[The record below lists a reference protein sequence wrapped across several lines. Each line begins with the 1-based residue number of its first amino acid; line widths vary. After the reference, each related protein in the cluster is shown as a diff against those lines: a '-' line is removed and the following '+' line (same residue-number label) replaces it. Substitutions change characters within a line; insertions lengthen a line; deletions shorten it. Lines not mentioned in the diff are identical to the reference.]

1 MKKILIAFD
10 GLKYSDSA
18 VEYAV
23 DIAKGDNALL
33 VGVFL
38 HDMSYLAISY
48 TYRWASP
55 LTNIWEMDYK
65 PDPADEKKIKTNV
78 AIFSNKCEE
87 MGIRY
92 KVHVNRGVPV
102 EELLQESAYADLM
115 IIDARLAFR
124 NVTDDEMSAQF
135 IEMLTEVQCPVLV
148 TPSKFEKIDNVI
160 LTYDGSPSTTY
171 AIRMYSYIFPE
182 WRNLPTRMVTVK
194 SEDLKLTEKHNIHD
208 LLLEHF
214 PSVETVILTG
224 NPRKELLD
232 YLKKTTNNTL
242 VVMGAYGRPAISML
256 FKKSLAN
263 SIIRDVM
270 VPVLIAHP

>member
-1 MKKILIAFD
+1 MKKILVAFD

-23 DIAKGDNALL
+23 DIAKDDDALL

-48 TYRWASP
+48 TYRWGSP
-55 LTNIWEMDYK
+55 LTNVWEMDYK
-65 PDPADEKKIKTNV
+65 PDPADEEKIKTNV
-78 AIFSNKCEE
+78 AIFSAKCKE
-87 MGIRY
+87 MGVRF
-92 KVHVNRGVPV
+92 KVHIDRGVPV

-124 NVTDDEMSAQF
+124 NMTDDEMSAQF

-148 TPSKFEKIDNVI
+148 TPSKFEKIDNII
-160 LTYDGSPSTTY
+160 LTYDGSPSSTY

-182 WRNLPTRMVTVK
+182 WRNFPTRMVTVK
-194 SEDLKLTEKHNIHD
+194 SEDVKLTEKHNIHD

-214 PSVETVILTG
+214 PSVETDILTG